1 MEYRV
6 VIPFNTKRMAVEYA
20 KELQKNHEFQLP
32 GIAVIAYKDEERL
45 TWEEDHDIDW
55 IT

>member
-6 VIPFNTKRMAVEYA
+6 VIPFDIKSMAVKYA
-20 KELQKNHEFQLP
+20 KELQKNREFQLP

-45 TWEEDHDIDW
+45 TWEDHDVDW
-55 IT
+55 IR